1 MKTVMNSTRVL
12 GGLCLLLCSA
22 ACGGRPAGWDTAYDP
37 KMKEQKDVVAGDPTG
52 DLQVRGLTGSVAL
65 LDPNRNEVMMLT
77 SPERFALANTRLP
90 VGQDV
95 LQFKTSVDRD
105 KLFVLSRGVK
115 ERFTEGDEA
124 PQLRIF
130 DGGTKPRQLSQFE
143 LQDPYNELE
152 VDPFGEWL
160 VVRGSEGLVSNPN
173 ELVLVKVP
181 HGGTGEKPFL
191 KTKTLDSSGGKPTSL
206 RFTSQL
212 AIPGNTARRL
222 LIVEREHDLAV
233 IDLNDLDAPEITVGM
248 PMLPGGDLARPVDV
262 SFHDAIP
269 DEVNP
274 LLAVRLDGYSN
285 VMLLSVNQS
294 TSADHAFSLDANE
307 VDVGGAPSQL
317 DFVQTRADGGLRL
330 AALVP
335 GKQEAKLIDPAS
347 GALQTVSL
355 GAPFS
360 QIRRITGEVSDGPG
374 QDIAL
379 LYGDTTHTIAFWRLG
394 ATTGTPYRS
403 IDLYQLGINVAQV
416 LDIPTSASQQFA
428 DRKILSGASTG
439 MGQQFYVLD
448 LADRKSFP
456 LDALKNLT
464 LNLSP
469 TGTQLWAFSDNDGF
483 AQLTFDQLRPASLYA
498 QASIAFV
505 HDIAT
510 LQGSDERS
518 AIALHILPSQSHSS
532 VAATLYDG
540 LEPSTA
546 QTKFFANIE
555 LMGIH

>member
-22 ACGGRPAGWDTAYDP
+22 ACGGRPAEWDTPYEPANKP
-37 KMKEQKDVVAGDPTG
+37 VELGDPTG

-77 SPERFALANTRLP
+77 SPERFALSSTRLP

-95 LQFKTSVDRD
+95 LQFKASVDRD

-115 ERFTEGDEA
+115 ERFKDSDEA

-130 DGGTKPRQLSQFE
+130 DGGTEPHQLSQFG

-181 HGGTGEKPFL
+181 HGTGSSEKPFL
-191 KTKTLDSSGGKPTSL
+191 KTKTLDSSGGKPIRL
-206 RFTSQL
+206 RFTSKL
-212 AIPGNTARRL
+212 SIPGNTARRL

-233 IDLNDLDAPEITVGM
+233 IDLEDLDAPEITVGM
-248 PMLPGGDLARPVDV
+248 PLLPGGDLAKPVDV
-262 SFHDAIP
+262 SFHDAVEG
-269 DEVNP
+269 EVNP
-274 LLAVRLDGYSN
+274 LLAVRLDSYSN
-285 VMLLSVNQS
+285 VMLLSINES
-294 TSADHAFSLDANE
+294 TSPDHAFSLDANE
-307 VDVGGAPSQL
+307 VDVGGPPTQL

-335 GKQEAKLIDPAS
+335 GKQEAKLIDPSS

-360 QIRRITGEVSDGPG
+360 QIRRITGEVTDGPG

-379 LYGDTTHTIAFWRLG
+379 LYGETTHTIAFWRLG

-403 IDLYQLGINVAQV
+403 IDLYQLGINVSQV
-416 LDIPTSASQQFA
+416 LDIPTTDSQQFA

-439 MGQQFYVLD
+439 NGQQFYVLD

-456 LDALKNLT
+456 LDALSNLT

-469 TGTQLWAFSDNDGF
+469 TGTQLWAFSKTDGF

-498 QASIAFV
+498 QASISFV

-510 LQGSDERS
+510 QQGSDERS
-518 AIALHILPSQSHSS
+518 AIALHILPSQQHSS

-540 LEPSTA
+540 LQPSTA
-546 QTKFFANIE
+546 QTKFFPNIE
-555 LMGIH
+555 LMGIHE